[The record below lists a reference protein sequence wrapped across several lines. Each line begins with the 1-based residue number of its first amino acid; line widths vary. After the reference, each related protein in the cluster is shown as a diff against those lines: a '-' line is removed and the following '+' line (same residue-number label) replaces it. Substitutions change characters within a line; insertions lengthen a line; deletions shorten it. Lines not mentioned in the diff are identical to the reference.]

1 MSIRSLFEADTT
13 TKKPAVELH
22 GYHKFAAAG
31 YLLGSFTFLGMALM
45 NRHNFA
51 VLAVLLAAAAV
62 IELIMCVKFF
72 AMIKG
77 HTIQQADELARQIMY
92 KAGRLTAFA
101 LIIVG
106 GIIELI
112 FAATGAS
119 FTIDGSNA
127 ACLLFGVCL
136 FTAGLRSLFFVLL
149 DRTDS
154 EEEE

>member
-1 MSIRSLFEADTT
+1 
-13 TKKPAVELH
+13 
-22 GYHKFAAAG
+22 
-31 YLLGSFTFLGMALM
+31 
-45 NRHNFA
+45 
-51 VLAVLLAAAAV
+51 
-62 IELIMCVKFF
+62 
-72 AMIKG
+72 
-77 HTIQQADELARQIMY
+77 MY
-92 KAGRLTAFA
+92 KAGRLTAGA

-106 GIIELI
+106 GIIEVI

>member
-1 MSIRSLFEADTT
+1 MTHSGKEI
-13 TKKPAVELH
+13 
-22 GYHKFAAAG
+22 
-31 YLLGSFTFLGMALM
+31 GSYNETMQNITIVYDG
-45 NRHNFA
+45 
-51 VLAVLLAAAAV
+51 
-62 IELIMCVKFF
+62 
-72 AMIKG
+72 IKG
-77 HTIQQADELARQIMY
+77 WYDAYVDGKLKAEHFAGTSYADKVAH
-92 KAGRLTAFA
+92 FA
-101 LIIVG
+101 
-106 GIIELI
+106 LI